1 MEGHACFQ
9 VFARSLSCVY
19 VRGQNKKQPSF
30 SDASRTTT
38 PHPRGGGVPRRIA
51 NSQCIPAET
60 TKYRVRGRHELR
72 RHARRDRHAR
82 AGAHVHTASS
92 TGEER
97 RKRDHPIAPDRLHRF
112 LHSLCP
118 QASHSLTSAKI
129 AAIDEDTP
137 PSRALRCKDADE
149 DTRRAK
155 SSGPSSGRGSGTSS
169 RRRPT

>member
-1 MEGHACFQ
+1 MLSGVCAVPLVC
-9 VFARSLSCVY
+9 VRS
-19 VRGQNKKQPSF
+19 GPKQKAAKF
-30 SDASRTTT
+30 LRRLAHHRHT

-51 NSQCIPAET
+51 NSQYILAET
-60 TKYRVRGRHELR
+60 TKYRVRGRHEL
-72 RHARRDRHAR
+72 HGATPAETDTPVPE
-82 AGAHVHTASS
+82 AHVHTASS

-149 DTRRAK
+149 YTRRAK
-155 SSGPSSGRGSGTSS
+155 SSAPSSGRGSGTSS